1 MHTNEEFNWKINIFF
16 EWIKVFLFK
25 LSFFLPLIHFM
36 YTRSYVTIYA
46 LVHEDLCFPVNFG
59 HLRRHF
65 SQHKAERLLL
75 TVSGGGRTGGMS
87 KGDWHNGRRFLNNW
101 SSLREDFACQTREK
115 SFLGRF
121 YGKLRKIVWISRK
134 IICKSQENLWKIE
147 KFMESS
153 GKSAES
159 MKDSGT
165 WSKLA
170 SDSQKN
176 LMICET
182 RETRE
187 NSSPPVYLIK
197 ETLE

>member
-65 SQHKAERLLL
+65 SQHKAERLLT

-101 SSLREDFACQTREK
+101 SSLREDFACQTREEFFRG
-115 SFLGRF
+115 SFMENS
-121 YGKLRKIVWISRK
+121 GKLFGKVGKLFAKVRKIYEK
-134 IICKSQENLWKIE
+134 LKHLWKAP
-147 KFMESS
+147 ESLPNQW
-153 GKSAES
+153 KIQKQRE
-159 MKDSGT
+159 
-165 WSKLA
+165 LA
-170 SDSQKN
+170 NDSQKN